1 MSRLPLSVLVT
12 TLDEAENLQ
21 ACLDSVCWADEVVVV
36 DSGSSDATV
45 EIAHRAG
52 ARVLV
57 HPYESAARQKNWA
70 LPLVRH
76 PWVLILDADERVS
89 PELAAEIQG
98 VLAADG
104 PADGYFLNRRS
115 FFLGQAVRHC
125 GWDRD
130 FILRFFRTTQGR
142 YNDKLVHET
151 LQLDGRSARLRG
163 ALWHYT
169 YRSFADYLE
178 RLNRYTAR
186 GAADLRAAGRRPS
199 IAALLLRPPARFLR
213 MYVLQRGCL
222 DGRVGLLV
230 CTLAAYSVWLK
241 YARLLEPAAV
251 AVRPTIDARPT
262 PHAAP
267 AAEEVRP

>member
-21 ACLDSVCWADEVVVV
+21 ACLDSVVWADDVLVV
-36 DSGSSDATV
+36 DSGSSDGTV
-45 EIAHRAG
+45 EIARRAG
-52 ARVLV
+52 ARVLA

-89 PELAAEIQG
+89 PELAREIQA

-104 PADGYFLNRRS
+104 PADGYFLHRRS
-115 FFLGQAVRHC
+115 FFLGHAVRHC

-130 FILRFFRTTQGR
+130 FILRFFRTARGR
-142 YNDKLVHET
+142 YDDKLVHET
-151 LQLDGRSARLRG
+151 LGLDGRSAHLGG

-169 YRSFADYLE
+169 YRSFSDYLE
-178 RLNRYTAR
+178 RLDRYTAR

-199 IAALLLRPPARFLR
+199 VAALLLRPPGRFLR
-213 MYVLQRGCL
+213 MYLAQRGFL

-241 YARLLEPAAV
+241 YARLLEPDPGRAA
-251 AVRPTIDARPT
+251 ARETLLT

-267 AAEEVRP
+267 AAEEVRQ